1 MPDQTSC
8 SIYDTLPTLDSWYET
23 TKRKEQEPAKIIREK
38 KTCLVSFS
46 SEPPLIHQYQTRP
59 QIERRSS
66 SSESGKYYSNI
77 LFFILFLFISFY

>member
-46 SEPPLIHQYQTRP
+46 SEPPLIHQYQIRP

-66 SSESGKYYSNI
+66 SSESGKYYQTFF
-77 LFFILFLFISFY
+77 FFILFLFISFY